1 MIHIIFFPLPSEV
14 DSDGDEMPE
23 DDEEIKEY
31 YGYRVWYS
39 LELHVKPAAPEK
51 VLEVTCACQ
60 VGKQILVYDNDNNS
74 WFLDLSVRCLI
85 DERMC
90 INQNLR

>member
-1 MIHIIFFPLPSEV
+1 
-14 DSDGDEMPE
+14 MPE

-60 VGKQILVYDNDNNS
+60 VGDQLHLNLFITRS
-74 WFLDLSVRCLI
+74 IITWFWI
-85 DERMC
+85 
-90 INQNLR
+90 